1 MITFVTF
8 FARDIEHTANVYRL
22 LGLDFSC
29 EQHGTG
35 PLHLASIGERLVLEI
50 YPGEDVASPGV
61 MVGVDVANLDH
72 VRTKLLEAGIPLSR
86 DIDLVASERR
96 MIVNDPEGRK
106 VFIREDKSSPF

>member
-8 FARDIEHTANVYRL
+8 FAQDIERTAKVYRL
-22 LGLDFSC
+22 LGLDFLS

-35 PLHLASIGERLVLEI
+35 PLHLACASESLVLEI

-61 MVGVDVANLDH
+61 MVGLDVADLDH
-72 VRTKLLEAGIPLSR
+72 VRAKVLEAGVPLSR
-86 DIDLVASERR
+86 DIDPVAGMRR

-106 VFIREDKSSPF
+106 IFVREHKE